1 MSAPMKVLVVDN
13 YDSFTWNI
21 VQYLQVLGAQVEVF
35 RNDRITVQGVRD
47 RAPDRLLISPG
58 PCDPDRA
65 GVSVQAIRELAGHLP
80 ILGVCLGHQTIA
92 IAFGGRVVSAKKLMH
107 GKVSTIESDGK
118 QLYHGINTP
127 FTAMRYH
134 SLAVSREGLP
144 DCLTISSQSHDGE
157 IMGIRHKTHPTEGI
171 QFHPESIMTT
181 VGKRLLRNFLK
192 LTGDV

>member
-1 MSAPMKVLVVDN
+1 MIVMVDN
-13 YDSFTWNI
+13 YDSFTYNL
-21 VQYLQVLGAQVEVF
+21 VQYMEQIGAPVRVI
-35 RNDRITVQGVRD
+35 RNDKASVEEIRD
-47 RAPDRLLISPG
+47 FNPSGIVISPG
-58 PCDPDRA
+58 PGRPESA
-65 GVSVQAIRELAGHLP
+65 GISLPVVKHFSGLVP